1 MLQDFLQYVI
11 SDWNC
16 HWEDSAP
23 LLGYWNTADARPPQL
38 FYEHWKVTSV
48 QMLIHV
54 QRSLVPLDPIV
65 GQSRRS
71 FSFTCL
77 RNTMS
82 LCVQETLCNL
92 QRNIPHWAV
101 GAFILCPILL
111 HGAMGCGSSTGQ
123 AYRSD
128 GNSVPVSQA
137 YNSNGSSP
145 VKQEYKSDY
154 LQYLDSAAETE
165 AGVFLVGIPF
175 VGFQRSCQ
183 RFVLSAIYL
192 SLIDRWMMPP
202 TPGKAR
208 SVAARKAGLEFV
220 SSIPWVMANQ
230 PTPPN
235 VLSPEI
241 MGFTRLFATKK
252 FPPWFRR
259 KSKIPLFLCK
269 FHLMCPGYEKWRWK
283 RENSMMMLYNSGNCS
298 WNWWMF
304 DSKNYLGTQHLAPF
318 FWPG

>member
-165 AGVFLVGIPF
+165 AGNFLLASPSLAFRDHVRCFSPKCHLFIAYWSMNDATNPWKGEIC
-175 VGFQRSCQ
+175 GSTEG
-183 RFVLSAIYL
+183 RFGVC
-192 SLIDRWMMPP
+192 
-202 TPGKAR
+202 
-208 SVAARKAGLEFV
+208 E
-220 SSIPWVMANQ
+220 
-230 PTPPN
+230 
-235 VLSPEI
+235 
-241 MGFTRLFATKK
+241 
-252 FPPWFRR
+252 
-259 KSKIPLFLCK
+259 
-269 FHLMCPGYEKWRWK
+269 
-283 RENSMMMLYNSGNCS
+283 
-298 WNWWMF
+298 F
-304 DSKNYLGTQHLAPF
+304 DSMSYG
-318 FWPG
+318 